1 MKFCP
6 ECGNNVDGA
15 KFCSEC
21 GFKIEENIVNTESE
35 KTEQKPLKGLISLPS
50 FEEKFGSII
59 KKTVRTDKNVIY
71 INNTKI
77 KLADV
82 AKIYTAEPTP
92 FNAGYAYFSHTG
104 NPPKDEAA
112 VNDFGFTYTKR
123 QKELVDNLIVILSTI
138 DDLEISKDTKKL
150 SNMRSDALEAYN
162 QTNKERKAEKQ
173 KIKCPK
179 CKSTNLQHV
188 GNKKK
193 GFSVGKAV
201 GGAVLTGGIG
211 TLAGFAGKKGKKENW
226 ICLDCGKKFAK

>member
-6 ECGNNVDGA
+6 ECGNHVEGQ

-21 GFKIEENIVNTESE
+21 GFKIEENTVSVTDEVKKQPVE
-35 KTEQKPLKGLISLPS
+35 KNIDLPK
-50 FEEKFGSII
+50 FEEKFGSVL
-59 KKTVRTDKNVIY
+59 KKTVRTDKDIIF

-77 KLADV
+77 KMADV
-82 AKIYTAEPTP
+82 VRIYTAEPTT
-92 FNAGYAYFSHTG
+92 FNAGYVYFSHTG
-104 NPPKDEAA
+104 KPPKDEAA
-112 VNDFGFTYTKR
+112 VNYLGFTYTKK
-123 QKELVDNLIVILSTI
+123 QEDLVNNLIVILSKI
-138 DDLEISKDTKKL
+138 DGLEISKAVKGL
-150 SNMRSDALEAYN
+150 NNMRNDAVVAQN
-162 QTNKERKAEKQ
+162 KAAKERKAEKQ

-179 CKSTNLQHV
+179 CKSTNLQHA

>member
-6 ECGNNVDGA
+6 ECGNNVEGQ

-21 GFKIEENIVNTESE
+21 GFKIEKNTENVTDEVKKQPVE
-35 KTEQKPLKGLISLPS
+35 KNIDLPK
-50 FEEKFGSII
+50 FEEKFGSVL
-59 KKTVRTDKNVIY
+59 KKTVRTDKDTIF

-77 KLADV
+77 KMV
-82 AKIYTAEPTP
+82 NVVKIYTADPTT
-92 FNAGYAYFSHTG
+92 FNAGYVYFSHTG
-104 NPPKDEAA
+104 KPPKDEAA
-112 VNDFGFTYTKR
+112 VNYLGFTYTKK
-123 QKELVDNLIVILSTI
+123 QKELVDNLIAILSEI
-138 DDLEISKDTKKL
+138 DGLEISKAVKGL
-150 SNMRSDALEAYN
+150 SNMRSDALEAHN
-162 QTNKERKAEKQ
+162 QATKERKAEKQ

-179 CKSTNLQHV
+179 CKSTNLQHA

>member
-6 ECGNNVDGA
+6 ECGNNVGGA

-21 GFKIEENIVNTESE
+21 GFKIEKNTVNTENE
-35 KTEQKPLKGLISLPS
+35 EIEQKPLKRLISMPS
-50 FEEKFGSII
+50 FEEKFGSVI
-59 KKTVRTDKNVIY
+59 KKTVRTDENVIY

-77 KLADV
+77 KMADV
-82 AKIYTAEPTP
+82 VKVYTANPTT
-92 FNAGYAYFSHTG
+92 FNAGYVYFSHTG
-104 NPPKDEAA
+104 KPPKDEAA
-112 VNDFGFTYTKR
+112 VNYLGFTYTKK
-123 QKELVDNLIVILSTI
+123 QEDLVDSLIAILSEI
-138 DDLEISKDTKKL
+138 DGLEISKAVKDL
-150 SNMRSDALEAYN
+150 NNMRNDAMVAQN
-162 QTNKERKAEKQ
+162 KAAKERKVEKQ

-179 CKSTNLQHV
+179 CKSTNLQHA

-226 ICLDCGKKFAK
+226 ICLDCGRKFAK

>member
-6 ECGNNVDGA
+6 ECGNNVEGQ

-21 GFKIEENIVNTESE
+21 GFKIEENTVSVTDEVKKQPVE
-35 KTEQKPLKGLISLPS
+35 KNIDLPK
-50 FEEKFGSII
+50 FEEKFGSVL
-59 KKTVRTDKNVIY
+59 KKTVRTDKDIIF

-77 KLADV
+77 KMADV
-82 AKIYTAEPTP
+82 VRIYTAEPTT
-92 FNAGYAYFSHTG
+92 FNAGYVYFSHTG
-104 NPPKDEAA
+104 KPPKDEAA
-112 VNDFGFTYTKR
+112 VNYLGFTYTKK
-123 QKELVDNLIVILSTI
+123 QEDLVNNLIVILSKI
-138 DDLEISKDTKKL
+138 DGLEISKAVKGL
-150 SNMRSDALEAYN
+150 NNMRNDAVVAQN
-162 QTNKERKAEKQ
+162 KAAKERKAEKQ

-179 CKSTNLQHV
+179 CKSTNLQHA